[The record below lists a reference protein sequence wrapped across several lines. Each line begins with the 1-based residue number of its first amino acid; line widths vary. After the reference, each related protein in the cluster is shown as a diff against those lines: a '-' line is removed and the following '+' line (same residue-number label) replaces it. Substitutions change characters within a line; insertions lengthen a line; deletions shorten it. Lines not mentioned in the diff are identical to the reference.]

1 MFKKFFKAATAVAMA
16 AMCAVSAVS
25 VNAATTPAGYDK
37 DHKVNF
43 SVTCDKKGYEFN
55 VYKIADLSKGTT
67 TIKYTSAI
75 TGGTNAQKS
84 EITAAIKEGSDYDK
98 WHDNAQNTAT
108 DTTKN
113 QATKRLLDALD
124 GLKNTDLPAP
134 VGNYK
139 SNDGASKE
147 FTNLPQGIYYVR
159 AVNFP
164 AGVKSVTNSV
174 FALPYYTVEAGWS
187 YTIDTIKLATK
198 VLDDSPKNHK
208 KITNSTRNS
217 EEYSDNSLGDTIN
230 YEVDTTIVGALS
242 EDLGENEEIPTHEF
256 PLNSYVLTDIMD
268 KGLTF
273 KNDNTIKVEILDST
287 NKVIATLN
295 KGTDYTVTA
304 TGGNGED
311 TNIIFALTPAYL
323 KKALFYKG
331 DTVRYTYSGVVNEY
345 AVTGPKGIPN
355 TDVDLEYSNK
365 TDVKATV
372 PGNTVWVYTW
382 EAEILKT
389 DESGKNVLAG
399 ADFALYKTKAEATE
413 NDTTKAIGTGTTGTD
428 GKLVFKNS
436 EGKVCKVESGT
447 YYARETKAPT
457 GYNIYPDPVEIKIEV
472 TYHDEFNATVQSW
485 VKDGPE
491 IGKVTV
497 GVKDSKV
504 ILPQTGGFGDAPMYL
519 MGIVAAMMAG
529 AIAVVF
535 AVRKKRGNRA

>member
-1 MFKKFFKAATAVAMA
+1 M
-16 AMCAVSAVS
+16 
-25 VNAATTPAGYDK
+25 
-37 DHKVNF
+37 
-43 SVTCDKKGYEFN
+43 
-55 VYKIADLSKGTT
+55 
-67 TIKYTSAI
+67 
-75 TGGTNAQKS
+75 
-84 EITAAIKEGSDYDK
+84 
-98 WHDNAQNTAT
+98 
-108 DTTKN
+108 
-113 QATKRLLDALD
+113 
-124 GLKNTDLPAP
+124 
-134 VGNYK
+134 
-139 SNDGASKE
+139 
-147 FTNLPQGIYYVR
+147 
-159 AVNFP
+159 
-164 AGVKSVTNSV
+164 
-174 FALPYYTVEAGWS
+174 
-187 YTIDTIKLATK
+187 
-198 VLDDSPKNHK
+198 
-208 KITNSTRNS
+208 
-217 EEYSDNSLGDTIN
+217 GDVIN

-242 EDLGENEEIPTHEF
+242 KDLGENEEIPTHEF

-331 DTVRYTYSGVVNEY
+331 DTVRYTYSGVVNEH
-345 AVTGPKGIPN
+345 AVVGAKGIPN

-504 ILPQTGGFGDAPMYL
+504 ILPQTGGFGDTPMYL

>member
-55 VYKIADLSKGTT
+55 VYKIADLSKGTS

-139 SNDGASKE
+139 SNDGDSKE

-187 YTIDTIKLATK
+187 YTLDTIKLATK

-242 EDLGENEEIPTHEF
+242 KDLGENEEIPTHEF

-304 TGGNGED
+304 TGGNGKD

-345 AVTGPKGIPN
+345 AVIGPKGIPN

-504 ILPQTGGFGDAPMYL
+504 ILPQTGGFGDTPMYL

>member
-55 VYKIADLSKGTT
+55 VYKIADLSKGTS
-67 TIKYTSAI
+67 TIKYTNVI
-75 TGGTNAQKS
+75 TGGTDAQKS

-139 SNDGASKE
+139 SNDGDSKE

-242 EDLGENEEIPTHEF
+242 KDLGENEEIPTHEF

-273 KNDNTIKVEILDST
+273 KNDDTIKVEILDST

-331 DTVRYTYSGVVNEY
+331 DTVRYTYSGVVNEH
-345 AVTGPKGIPN
+345 AVVGAKGIPN

-504 ILPQTGGFGDAPMYL
+504 ILPQTGGFGDTPMYL
-519 MGIVAAMMAG
+519 MGIVAAVMAG

>member
-75 TGGTNAQKS
+75 TGGTNDQKS

-242 EDLGENEEIPTHEF
+242 KDLGENEEIPTHEF

-345 AVTGPKGIPN
+345 AVIGPKGIPN

-504 ILPQTGGFGDAPMYL
+504 ILPQTGGFGDTPMYL

>member
-55 VYKIADLSKGTT
+55 VYKIADLSKGTS

-75 TGGTNAQKS
+75 TGGTNDQKS

-164 AGVKSVTNSV
+164 AGVKAVTNSV

-242 EDLGENEEIPTHEF
+242 KDLGENEEIPTHEF

-345 AVTGPKGIPN
+345 AVIGPKGIPN

-504 ILPQTGGFGDAPMYL
+504 ILPQTGGFGDTPMYL

>member
-55 VYKIADLSKGTT
+55 VYKIADLSKGTS

-75 TGGTNAQKS
+75 TGGTDAQKS
-84 EITAAIKEGSDYDK
+84 EITAAIKEGSDYSK

-242 EDLGENEEIPTHEF
+242 KDLGENEEIPTHEF

-345 AVTGPKGIPN
+345 AVIGPKGIPN

-504 ILPQTGGFGDAPMYL
+504 ILPQTGGFGDTPMYL

>member
-55 VYKIADLSKGTT
+55 VYKIADLSKGTNT
-67 TIKYTSAI
+67 VKYTNVI
-75 TGGTNAQKS
+75 TGGTDAQKS

-242 EDLGENEEIPTHEF
+242 KDLGENEEIPTHEF

-345 AVTGPKGIPN
+345 AVIGPKGIPN

-504 ILPQTGGFGDAPMYL
+504 ILPQTGGFGDTPMYL

>member
-75 TGGTNAQKS
+75 TGGTNDQKS

-164 AGVKSVTNSV
+164 AGVKAVTNSV

-242 EDLGENEEIPTHEF
+242 KDLGENEEIPTHEF

-345 AVTGPKGIPN
+345 AVVGPKGIPN

-504 ILPQTGGFGDAPMYL
+504 ILPQTGGFGDTPMYL

>member
-55 VYKIADLSKGTT
+55 VYKIADLSKGTN

-164 AGVKSVTNSV
+164 AGVKAVTNSV

-242 EDLGENEEIPTHEF
+242 KDLGENEEIPTHEF

-345 AVTGPKGIPN
+345 AVIGPKGIPN

-504 ILPQTGGFGDAPMYL
+504 ILPQTGGFGDTPMYL

>member
-55 VYKIADLSKGTT
+55 VYKIADLSKGTNT
-67 TIKYTSAI
+67 VKYTSAI
-75 TGGTNAQKS
+75 TGGTNDQKS

-139 SNDGASKE
+139 SNDGDSKE

-217 EEYSDNSLGDTIN
+217 EEYSDNSLGDVIN

-242 EDLGENEEIPTHEF
+242 KDLGENEEIPTHEF
-256 PLNSYVLTDIMD
+256 PLNSYVLTDIMN

-345 AVTGPKGIPN
+345 AVIGPKGIPN

-504 ILPQTGGFGDAPMYL
+504 ILPQTGGFGDTPMYL

>member
-1 MFKKFFKAATAVAMA
+1 MFKKFFKAAAAVAMA

-37 DHKVNF
+37 NHKVNF
-43 SVTCDKKGYEFN
+43 SVTCNKKGYEFN
-55 VYKIADLSKGTT
+55 VYKIADLSKGTN
-67 TIKYTSAI
+67 TIKYTSVI

-84 EITAAIKEGSDYDK
+84 EISAAIKEGSNYDK

-124 GLKNTDLPAP
+124 KLKNTDLPAP
-134 VGNYK
+134 VGTYK
-139 SNDGASKE
+139 STDGDSKE
-147 FTNLPQGIYYVR
+147 FSNLPQGIYYVR

-164 AGVKSVTNSV
+164 AGVKAVTNSV
-174 FALPYYTVEAGWS
+174 FALPYYTAEAGWS

-198 VLDDSPKNHK
+198 VLDKVPENHK

-242 EDLGENEEIPTHEF
+242 KDLGANEEIPTHEF
-256 PLNSYVLTDIMD
+256 PLNSYILKDVMS

-304 TGGNGED
+304 TGGNGKE
-311 TNIIFALTPAYL
+311 TNITFAMTPAYL

-345 AVTGPKGIPN
+345 AVIGPKGNPN

-365 TDVKATV
+365 TDVKGTV

-382 EAEILKT
+382 EAEVLKT
-389 DESGKNVLAG
+389 DENGKNVLAG

-457 GYNIYPDPVEIKIEV
+457 GYNIYPDPVEIKITV
-472 TYHDEFNATVQSW
+472 TYNDEFNATVQSW

-504 ILPQTGGFGDAPMYL
+504 ILPQTGGFGDTPMYL

>member
-55 VYKIADLSKGTT
+55 VYKIADLSKGTNT
-67 TIKYTSAI
+67 VKYTNVI
-75 TGGTNAQKS
+75 TGGTDAQKS

-217 EEYSDNSLGDTIN
+217 EEYSDNSLGDVIN

-242 EDLGENEEIPTHEF
+242 KDLGENEEIPTHEF

-331 DTVRYTYSGVVNEY
+331 DTVRYTYSGVVNEH
-345 AVTGPKGIPN
+345 AVVGAKGIPN

-504 ILPQTGGFGDAPMYL
+504 ILPQTGGFGDTPMYL

>member
-55 VYKIADLSKGTT
+55 VYKIADLSKGTN
-67 TIKYTSAI
+67 TIKYTSVI

-84 EITAAIKEGSDYDK
+84 EIATAIKEGSDYDK

-164 AGVKSVTNSV
+164 AGVKAVTNSV

-198 VLDDSPKNHK
+198 VLDKVPENHK

-230 YEVDTTIVGALS
+230 YEVNTTIVGALS
-242 EDLGENEEIPTHEF
+242 KDLGANEEIPTHEF
-256 PLNSYVLTDIMD
+256 PLNSYILKDVMS

-304 TGGNGED
+304 TGGNGKE
-311 TNIIFALTPAYL
+311 TNITFAMTPAYL

-345 AVTGPKGIPN
+345 AVIGPKGNPN

-365 TDVKATV
+365 TDVKGTV

-382 EAEILKT
+382 EAEVLKT
-389 DESGKNVLAG
+389 DENGNNVLAG
-399 ADFALYKTKAEATE
+399 AEFALYKTKAEATE

-472 TYHDEFNATVQSW
+472 TYNDEFNATVQSW
-485 VKDGPE
+485 VKNGPE
-491 IGKVTV
+491 LGKVTV

-504 ILPQTGGFGDAPMYL
+504 ILPQTGGFGDTPMYL

-529 AIAVVF
+529 VIAVVF

>member
-55 VYKIADLSKGTT
+55 VYKIADLSKGTS

-75 TGGTNAQKS
+75 TGGTDAQKS
-84 EITAAIKEGSDYDK
+84 EITAAIKEGSDYSK

-139 SNDGASKE
+139 SNDGDSKE

-242 EDLGENEEIPTHEF
+242 EDLSDEEIPTHEF
-256 PLNSYVLTDIMD
+256 PLNSYVLKDIMD

-355 TDVDLEYSNK
+355 TDVELEYSNK

-504 ILPQTGGFGDAPMYL
+504 ILPQTGGFGDTPMYL

>member
-55 VYKIADLSKGTT
+55 VYKIADLSKGTS

-139 SNDGASKE
+139 SNDGDSKE

-187 YTIDTIKLATK
+187 YTLDTIKLATK

-217 EEYSDNSLGDTIN
+217 EEYSDNSLGDVIN

-242 EDLGENEEIPTHEF
+242 KDLGENEEIPTHEF

-304 TGGNGED
+304 TGGNGKD

-345 AVTGPKGIPN
+345 AVIGPKGIPN

-472 TYHDEFNATVQSW
+472 TYNDEFNATVQSW

-504 ILPQTGGFGDAPMYL
+504 ILPQTGGFGDTPMYL

-535 AVRKKRGNRA
+535 VVRKKRGNRA

>member
-1 MFKKFFKAATAVAMA
+1 MFKKFFKAAAAVAMA

-43 SVTCDKKGYEFN
+43 SVTCNKKGYEFN
-55 VYKIADLSKGTT
+55 VYKIADLSKGTN
-67 TIKYTSAI
+67 TIKYTSVI

-84 EITAAIKEGSDYDK
+84 EIAAAIKEGSDYDK

-124 GLKNTDLPAP
+124 GLKNTDLPVP

-164 AGVKSVTNSV
+164 AGVKAVTNSV

-198 VLDDSPKNHK
+198 VLDNVPKNHK

-242 EDLGENEEIPTHEF
+242 KDLGANEEIPTHEF
-256 PLNSYVLTDIMD
+256 PLNSYILKDVMS

-295 KGTDYTVTA
+295 KGTDYTVTV
-304 TGGNGED
+304 TGGNGKD
-311 TNIIFALTPAYL
+311 TNITFAMTPAYL

-331 DTVRYTYSGVVNEY
+331 DTVRYTYSGVVNKY
-345 AVTGPKGIPN
+345 AVIGPKGNPN
-355 TDVDLEYSNK
+355 TDVDLEFSNK
-365 TDVKATV
+365 TDVKGTV

-382 EAEILKT
+382 EAEVLKT
-389 DESGKNVLAG
+389 DENGNNVLAG

-436 EGKVCKVESGT
+436 EGEVCKVESGT

-472 TYHDEFNATVQSW
+472 TYNDEFNATVQSW

-504 ILPQTGGFGDAPMYL
+504 ILPQTGGFGDTPMYL

-529 AIAVVF
+529 VIAVVF
-535 AVRKKRGNRA
+535 VVRKKRGNRA